1 MSLEK
6 SLYGTAN
13 GRDVYQFTLCN
24 KNGTKAVIIEKGAT
38 LDRLFVKSKTGELI
52 DVLVGHDTLD
62 GHINRSDYQGVV
74 VGRYANRIKNGTFN
88 LNGKDYTVTKNEKG
102 ITCLHGGAEFS
113 YAFWHGEEV
122 NENAVAFT
130 YKSPKGSEGFP
141 GNVDVKVT
149 YELKNTDELVIT
161 YDADT
166 DEKTPLSLTNHAYF
180 NLNGTGSGSVLNHT
194 ATLFCD
200 RFTAIDENS
209 IPTGENPSVNGT
221 PFSFL
226 TPKTIGRDIENDHE
240 QLKNGSGYDHNFCIK
255 DFDGTLKTAATVT
268 GDKSGI
274 TLTVKT
280 DLPGVQ
286 FYTGNFLDGT
296 VIGKGGIPLTK
307 RCAFCLETQTFPDSL
322 NHPEWNQ
329 KCFFEKGEHYHTVTV
344 FAFSK

>member
-6 SLYGTAN
+6 SLYGTVN
-13 GRDVYQFTLCN
+13 EKEVYAFTLTN

-38 LDRLFVKSKTGELI
+38 LDRLFVKSKTGELVDI
-52 DVLVGHDTLD
+52 LVGHDTLD

-74 VGRYANRIKNGTFN
+74 VGRYANRIKNGAFTIDGVN
-88 LNGKDYTVTKNEKG
+88 YGVTKNEKG
-102 ITCLHGGAEFS
+102 ITCLHGGGEFS
-113 YAFWHGEEV
+113 YAYWHGEAV
-122 NENAVAFT
+122 SDNAVAFT
-130 YKSPKGSEGFP
+130 YHSPDGKEGFP

-149 YELKNTDELVIT
+149 YELRDTDELYIT

-166 DEKTPLSLTNHAYF
+166 DKKTPLSLTNHAYF

-200 RFTAIDENS
+200 RFTPIDKTS
-209 IPTGENPSVNGT
+209 IPLGEHKDVNGT

-226 TPKTIGRDIENDHE
+226 TPKTIGKDIENDDE
-240 QLKNGSGYDHNFCIK
+240 QLKNGSGYDHNFCIA

-268 GDKSGI
+268 GDKTGI

-280 DLPGVQ
+280 DLPGIQ
-286 FYTGNFLDGT
+286 FYTGNFLDGS
-296 VIGKGGIPLTK
+296 VIGKGALPLTK
-307 RCAFCLETQTFPDSL
+307 RSAFCLETQTFPDAL

-329 KCFFEKGEHYHTVTV
+329 KCIFDKGEHYHTVTV
-344 FAFSK
+344 FSFSK